1 MNFPL
6 FIAKRYF
13 RSKNKKNFISVISN
27 ISMVGVAIG
36 TAALVIV
43 LSVFNGLED
52 LIRSL
57 HSTFDPEIK
66 ITSTLGKSFLMDEE
80 LRNKVEGIQ
89 GVEVVTEVIEDIALL
104 KYRDAQMVVRVK
116 GVGDNFL
123 KQTNLGQSIVAGDLK
138 LNEGGVDYAIIGRG
152 IQYSLSISPSN
163 DFYTLQVFYP
173 RNVRVGTIDPTK
185 LYNRKNIMPG
195 GIFAIEKQYDENYI
209 FVPLD
214 FAQELFEYKG
224 KRTSLEIMTAP
235 GARLNQVQARLKSL
249 LGEEFQ
255 VLNRDEQHSG
265 LLKAIHI
272 EKLFVFITFSFILA
286 IASFN
291 IFFSLTMLA
300 IDKKKDIAVLYSLGA
315 NDAII
320 KNIFLAEGAIIAFSG
335 AFFGLLGGLII
346 CWLQQTFGIVSMG
359 METSVLDAYPVKMQF
374 QDFLYTAISIIIIT
388 FVASYRPAMIATRAG
403 LKFNM

>member
-1 MNFPL
+1 
-6 FIAKRYF
+6 
-13 RSKNKKNFISVISN
+13 
-27 ISMVGVAIG
+27 MVGVAIG

>member
-1 MNFPL
+1 
-6 FIAKRYF
+6 
-13 RSKNKKNFISVISN
+13 
-27 ISMVGVAIG
+27 
-36 TAALVIV
+36 
-43 LSVFNGLED
+43 
-52 LIRSL
+52 
-57 HSTFDPEIK
+57 
-66 ITSTLGKSFLMDEE
+66 
-80 LRNKVEGIQ
+80 
-89 GVEVVTEVIEDIALL
+89 
-104 KYRDAQMVVRVK
+104 
-116 GVGDNFL
+116 
-123 KQTNLGQSIVAGDLK
+123 
-138 LNEGGVDYAIIGRG
+138 IIGRG

-320 KNIFLAEGAIIAFSG
+320 KKIFLAEGAIIAFSG

>member
-1 MNFPL
+1 
-6 FIAKRYF
+6 
-13 RSKNKKNFISVISN
+13 
-27 ISMVGVAIG
+27 MVGVAVG

-66 ITSTLGKSFLMDEE
+66 ITNTLGKTFIMDDT
-80 LRNKVEGIQ
+80 LRSKIEGVQ
-89 GVEVVTEVIEDIALL
+89 GIGVVTEVIEDIALV
-104 KYRDAQMVVRVK
+104 KYRDSQMVARIK

-123 KQTNLGQSIVAGDLK
+123 DQTNLGQSIVAGDLK
-138 LNEGGVDYAIIGRG
+138 FKQDGVDYAIIGRG
-152 IQYSLSISPSN
+152 IQYSLSITPSN

-173 RNVRVGTIDPTK
+173 KNVRVGTIDPSK

-209 FVPLD
+209 FVPLS
-214 FAQELFEYKG
+214 FAQELFDFG
-224 KRTSLEIMTAP
+224 NKRTSLEIMLKP
-235 GARLNQVQARLKSL
+235 GARLKQVQNQLNSL
-249 LGEEFQ
+249 LGEEFL

-300 IDKKKDIAVLYSLGA
+300 IDKKKDISVLYSLGA
-315 NDAII
+315 DDAII
-320 KNIFLAEGAIIAFSG
+320 KKIFLAEGAIIAFSG
-335 AFFGLLGGLII
+335 AVFGLSIGLIV
-346 CWLQQTFGIVSMG
+346 CWIQQTYGIVSMG

-388 FVASYRPAMIATRAG
+388 FLASYRPAMIATRTG
-403 LKFNM
+403 IRTSP

>member
-1 MNFPL
+1 
-6 FIAKRYF
+6 
-13 RSKNKKNFISVISN
+13 
-27 ISMVGVAIG
+27 MVGVAIG

-66 ITSTLGKSFLMDEE
+66 VTSTMGKSFQMDNE
-80 LRNKVEGIQ
+80 LKDKIEGIQ
-89 GVEVVTEVIEDIALL
+89 GIAVVTEVIEDIALV
-104 KYRDAQMVVRVK
+104 KYRDASTIVRIK
-116 GVGDNFL
+116 GVGNNFL
-123 KQTNLGQSIVAGDLK
+123 DQTNLGQSIVAGDLK
-138 LNEGGVDYAIIGRG
+138 FKEDGVDYAIIGRG
-152 IQYSLSISPSN
+152 IQYALSISPSN

-185 LYNRKNIMPG
+185 LYNRKNIVPG

-209 FVPLD
+209 FVPLN
-214 FAQELFEYKG
+214 FAEELFDFG
-224 KRTSLEIMTAP
+224 NRRTALEIMLEP
-235 GARLNQVQARLKSL
+235 GARLKQVQNQLINV
-249 LGEEFQ
+249 LGSEFQ

-315 NDAII
+315 NDSII
-320 KNIFLAEGAIIAFSG
+320 KKIFLAEGAIIAFAG
-335 AFFGLLGGLII
+335 ATFGLLIGLII
-346 CWLQQTFGIVSMG
+346 CWLQQTYGFVSMG

-374 QDFLYTAISIIIIT
+374 QDFLYTALSIIIIT
-388 FVASYRPAMIATRAG
+388 FIASYRPAMIATRTG
-403 LKFNM
+403 IKVTK